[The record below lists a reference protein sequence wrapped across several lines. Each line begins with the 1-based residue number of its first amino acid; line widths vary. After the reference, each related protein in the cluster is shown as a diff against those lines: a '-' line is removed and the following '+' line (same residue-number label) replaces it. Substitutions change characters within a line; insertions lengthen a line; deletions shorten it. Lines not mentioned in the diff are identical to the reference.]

1 MVMEERHLRRFVE
14 EKFSIL
20 DAIRN
25 IKLDEHRYATISIGV
40 GRGGKSL
47 AEDENWSRK
56 ALDMALAGAATRWRL
71 KTGTLSSFSAAFPR
85 AWSVTTRCAPELS
98 P

>member
-56 ALDMALAGAATRWRL
+56 ALDMALGRGGDQVAI